1 MEEKRGQE
9 ENVEVLENA
18 MLCLDFGKIII
29 LWRN

>member
-18 MLCLDFGKIII
+18 
-29 LWRN
+29 